1 MLPANNII
9 PYCLHSQECYQHNYL
24 IAVAVNV
31 SCSVQSAKVL
41 VLHKFLLKYKIAPNG
56 TQM

>member
-1 MLPANNII
+1 MLPANNIYHN
-9 PYCLHSQECYQHNYL
+9 YCLHSRECYQHNYL

-41 VLHKFLLKYKIAPNG
+41 VLHKFVLKYK
-56 TQM
+56 